1 MNWSSG
7 LSSVVF
13 QRRRLTINVVLT
25 PPKHAPLQPGRLIK
39 LALLPKGVCTGWCLN
54 QTTFSV
60 SWISAS
66 ETPISV
72 SVLLCSCFI
81 HYKKKKRLN
90 VFQRLCLAQGHQAIC
105 LLRNKW
111 SALAWRTCALSEQSH
126 IDCRLV
132 GENSFVTE
140 WPISKPKEPP
150 NHKKLF
156 RTVENHLVFIIPLT
170 PVCSGTEG
178 SFLVCMVSVVC
189 LFYLETHLLPLL

>member
-13 QRRRLTINVVLT
+13 QRRRLTINVALT
-25 PPKHAPLQPGRLIK
+25 PPKHVPLQPGRLIN

-81 HYKKKKRLN
+81 HSRQKRRAQSVSTI
-90 VFQRLCLAQGHQAIC
+90 VFCSR
-105 LLRNKW
+105 
-111 SALAWRTCALSEQSH
+111 ALSDLPFE
-126 IDCRLV
+126 
-132 GENSFVTE
+132 E
-140 WPISKPKEPP
+140 WM
-150 NHKKLF
+150 
-156 RTVENHLVFIIPLT
+156 
-170 PVCSGTEG
+170 SG
-178 SFLVCMVSVVC
+178 SCV
-189 LFYLETHLLPLL
+189 THLCAIWAAGHWLSTGCWEQLCNWVTLASIHFKA